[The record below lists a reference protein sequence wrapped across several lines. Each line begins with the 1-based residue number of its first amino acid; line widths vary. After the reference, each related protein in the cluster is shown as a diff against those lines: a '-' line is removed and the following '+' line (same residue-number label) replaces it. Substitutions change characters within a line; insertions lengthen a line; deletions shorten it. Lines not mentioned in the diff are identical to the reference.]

1 MKKVS
6 LSNIA
11 FVVVIA
17 AGFLYYLYLKG
28 YIFANFENL
37 EPKEA
42 YQLLQKEKGKIVLLD
57 VRNPEEI
64 KTDGKIPGSILIP
77 LGTLAQN
84 IDKLDKN
91 KKIMVYCHSGMR
103 SVSAARLLSSV
114 GFKVLNIKGGIL
126 SWKSEGL
133 PVEK

>member
-11 FVVVIA
+11 FVVIIA

-42 YQLLQKEKGKIVLLD
+42 YQLLQKEKDKIVLLD

-126 SWKSEGL
+126 NWKSEGL
-133 PVEK
+133 PIEK

>member
-11 FVVVIA
+11 FVVIIA

-42 YQLLQKEKGKIVLLD
+42 YQLLQKEKDKIVLLD

-103 SVSAARLLSSV
+103 SVSAARMLSSV

-126 SWKSEGL
+126 NWKSEGL

>member
-11 FVVVIA
+11 FIVVIA

-42 YQLLQKEKGKIVLLD
+42 YQLLQKEKDKIVLLD

-126 SWKSEGL
+126 NWKSEGL

>member
-11 FVVVIA
+11 FIVVIA

-42 YQLLQKEKGKIVLLD
+42 YQLLQKEKDKIVLLD

-126 SWKSEGL
+126 NWKSEGL
-133 PVEK
+133 PIEK

>member
-11 FVVVIA
+11 FIVVIA

-42 YQLLQKEKGKIVLLD
+42 YQLLQKEKDKIVLVD

-126 SWKSEGL
+126 NWKSEGL

>member
-11 FVVVIA
+11 FIVVIA

-42 YQLLQKEKGKIVLLD
+42 YQLLQKEKDKIVLLD

-103 SVSAARLLSSV
+103 SVSAARMLSSV

>member
-6 LSNIA
+6 LSNVA
-11 FVVVIA
+11 FIVIIA

-42 YQLLQKEKGKIVLLD
+42 YQLLQKEKDKIILVD

-64 KTDGKIPGSILIP
+64 QTDGKIPGSILIP
-77 LGTLAQN
+77 LGTLGKN
-84 IDKLDKN
+84 IDKLDKS

-103 SVSAARLLSSV
+103 SVAAARMLSSL
-114 GFKVLNIKGGIL
+114 GFKVLNIKGGVL
-126 SWKSEGL
+126 NWKSEGL
-133 PVEK
+133 PIEK

>member
-6 LSNIA
+6 LSNVA
-11 FVVVIA
+11 FIVIIA

-42 YQLLQKEKGKIVLLD
+42 YQLLQKEKDKIILVD

-64 KTDGKIPGSILIP
+64 QTDGKIPGSILIP
-77 LGTLAQN
+77 LGTLGQN
-84 IDKLDKN
+84 IDKLDKS

-103 SVSAARLLSSV
+103 SVAAARMLSSL

-126 SWKSEGL
+126 NWKSEGL
-133 PVEK
+133 PIEK

>member
-11 FVVVIA
+11 FIVVIA

-42 YQLLQKEKGKIVLLD
+42 YQLLQKEKDKIVLLD

-126 SWKSEGL
+126 NWKSEGL
-133 PVEK
+133 PIKK

>member
-11 FVVVIA
+11 FIVIIA

-42 YQLLQKEKGKIVLLD
+42 YKLLQKEKDKIVLVD

-64 KTDGKIPGSILIP
+64 QTDGKIPGSILIP
-77 LGTLAQN
+77 LGTLGQN
-84 IDKLDKN
+84 IDKLDKS

-103 SVSAARLLSSV
+103 SVAAARMLSSL

-126 SWKSEGL
+126 NWKSEGL

>member
-1 MKKVS
+1 MKKIS

-11 FVVVIA
+11 FVVIIA

-42 YQLLQKEKGKIVLLD
+42 YKLLQKEKDKIVLVD

-64 KTDGKIPGSILIP
+64 QTDGKIPGSILIP
-77 LGTLAQN
+77 LGTLGQN
-84 IDKLDKN
+84 IDKLDKS

-103 SVSAARLLSSV
+103 SVAAARMLSSL

-126 SWKSEGL
+126 NWKSEGL

>member
-6 LSNIA
+6 LSNVA
-11 FVVVIA
+11 FIVIIA

-42 YQLLQKEKGKIVLLD
+42 YQLLQKEKDKIILVD

-64 KTDGKIPGSILIP
+64 QTDGKIPGSILIP
-77 LGTLAQN
+77 LGTLSQN
-84 IDKLDKN
+84 IDKLDKS

-103 SVSAARLLSSV
+103 SVAAARMLSSL

-126 SWKSEGL
+126 NWKSEGL